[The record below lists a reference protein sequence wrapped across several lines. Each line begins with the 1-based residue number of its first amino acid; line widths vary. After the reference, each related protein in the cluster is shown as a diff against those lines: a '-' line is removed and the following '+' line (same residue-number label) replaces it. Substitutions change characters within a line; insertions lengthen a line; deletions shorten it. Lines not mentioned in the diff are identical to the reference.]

1 MSSNR
6 KTQMQALIEELK
18 QDTSAEH
25 ITALRKG
32 VKTKLGLINHY
43 RLHDLIPNKWF
54 DWVNRA
60 DAQIMII
67 GQDWGPYSALKK
79 YVESYELES
88 QAQNFDYESFLFS
101 RMSSRTEKF
110 ILKTIKSTYEQ
121 KFGSFN
127 ENIWHDIIFTM
138 SVLFTREGDNF
149 RGSNNFDAKQSA
161 EVSYPYVTR
170 QLEIVK
176 PKIILAS
183 GGMAF
188 DVLNRFYNLGYDGK
202 TVTQVIKEL
211 GDEVIKVNETIII
224 PNFHPASHTDPK
236 IQTRIWSKIWDYY
249 SPK

>member
-1 MSSNR
+1 MSNR
-6 KTQMQALIEELK
+6 QTQMQALIEELK
-18 QDTSAEH
+18 QDTSAEQ
-25 ITALRKG
+25 ISALRKS
-32 VKTKLGLINHY
+32 VKTKLGLVNHY
-43 RLHDLIPNKWF
+43 KLHDLIPNKWF

-88 QAQNFDYESFLFS
+88 QAQDFDYESFLFS

-110 ILKTIKSTYEQ
+110 ILKTIKSTYEE

-127 ENIWHDIIFTM
+127 ESVWHDIIFTM

-149 RGSNNFDAKQSA
+149 RGSNNFAAKQSA
-161 EVSYPYVTR
+161 EVSYPYVAK

-188 DVLNRFYNLGYDGK
+188 DLLNRFYNLGYDGK

-211 GDEVIKVNETIII
+211 GDDVIKTAETIII